1 MTWDETAQDLVK
13 PVPEIADSLKKE
25 LSSLSKT
32 KMLSFEQLVK
42 RKMDNSNL
50 PSCVDGLFVSD
61 KVTFVEFKR
70 WIGRGG
76 SGESEAM
83 KSLASKLPEDE
94 GLVEEMRSRL
104 YRDKVKIMEQSVQ
117 KKAVESLMVYDRFL
131 KDPADRVQS
140 TRFVLVDDS
149 GDRRIGCI
157 LDSHS
162 GHEKGPDAKFMKRL
176 GVKCDGKAVFYDEV
190 MRLSPY
196 RFARWVEKS
205 RIRYPDQSPKQ

>member
-1 MTWDETAQDLVK
+1 MSWDDAAADLVK
-13 PVPEIADSLKKE
+13 PVPEIADSLEKE

-32 KMLSFEQLVK
+32 KMLSFEQLVRK
-42 RKMDNSNL
+42 KMDNSNL

-70 WIGRGG
+70 WIGREGQGG
-76 SGESEAM
+76 SETM
-83 KSLASKLPEDE
+83 RSLASKLPEDDA
-94 GLVEEMRSRL
+94 LVEEIRGRL

-117 KKAVESLMVYDRFL
+117 KKAVESLMVYDRFI
-131 KDPADRVQS
+131 KDPADRGQS

-149 GDRRIGCI
+149 GDHRIGSV
-157 LDSHS
+157 LYSHS
-162 GHEKGPDAKFMKRL
+162 GHSKGPDAGFLKRL
-176 GVKCDGKAVFYDEV
+176 SVRCDGKAAFYDEV
-190 MRLSPY
+190 LRLSPY